1 MKLMFLVLSLI
12 VSLTG
17 CGSSGN
23 RGGSSA
29 ENIGPIVSL
38 GADIKKSPP
47 DIKLDQMGRVIEIN
61 LSKKPVSDDD
71 LKVIAQYKHL
81 QKLWLANTGV
91 TDAGLL
97 SLVSLQK
104 LRVLG
109 LARTSVSDEG
119 LLHLS
124 QFRSLQKVHLYPNKI
139 TVGAVEELAAKR
151 KMAKLPRIIVEY

>member
-23 RGGSSA
+23 RGGASA

-61 LSKKPVSDDD
+61 LADKAVTNED

-81 QKLWLANTGV
+81 QILKIPKTSV
-91 TDAGLL
+91 TNEGLPNL
-97 SLVSLQK
+97 FPLRK
-104 LRVLG
+104 LRVIMLSDTAVNLKG
-109 LARTSVSDEG
+109 LHQLVKMP
-119 LLHLS
+119 
-124 QFRSLQKVHLYPNKI
+124 SLRDIYVWPMKITAEEYKNLKVMLPDVKVHD
-139 TVGAVEELAAKR
+139 
-151 KMAKLPRIIVEY
+151 